1 MKHLKTFDQVNEKLQ
16 YSNVAMLW
24 GKMYGEDFDEE
35 YPAITRDL
43 KTKYRK
49 GFTKDELA
57 DLWSKRYGEDM
68 PIEYEGFWRNL
79 KEAKGWGGKDV
90 VKWKPEHEGGYKYLQ
105 IMMGKEGYQA
115 DHFYHK
121 EKGAYVGDY
130 ILEIPA
136 KNSAEEKKII
146 KLLKKHDKG
155 GKVLEESLQ
164 TVEEAMTAMER
175 KYINESNF
183 NLEDLEYQIPLS
195 IENTGLNPRMFK
207 AVKKEGKNYRVVLSS
222 YASEMQMQ
230 QILGDTNL
238 TLDSSLKI
246 LDGPK
251 KGQNAIFIIGEAVD
265 NFKVNE
271 RKESLYTQLS
281 PADMTKNNKFEF
293 PKSFDIKDKVKWN
306 GKKFFKGTYNL
317 QSDNGKKATY
327 FNRGWKAELT
337 LTKDDLIDYDFK
349 KIGRFPGYWF
359 VEVRESVNERKKYTE
374 TEFTK
379 PGQDGDVYFSKRE
392 GNAIAVRQGD
402 KLHMLSDFQGKA
414 SLAKII
420 GSDKR
425 WENMGKPSEKLLVDL
440 ALKNVGGL
448 NTRERSTERGKLLYK
463 FITAGLKESM
473 GHKIKNPV
481 RHKKVAYKE
490 GDMEK
495 LLSGKLKLDDKD
507 KNND

>member
-57 DLWSKRYGEDM
+57 DLWSKRYGEEM

-79 KEAKGWGGKDV
+79 KEAKGWGGAEV
-90 VKWKPEHEGGYKYLQ
+90 IKWKPAASGGHTYLQ
-105 IMMGKEGYQA
+105 IQLDKKGIGSSP
-115 DHFYHK
+115 FYHK
-121 EKGAYVGDY
+121 PKGAYVGDY
-130 ILEIPA
+130 ILEIPYDNDRDK
-136 KNSAEEKKII
+136 KNIL
-146 KLLKKHDKG
+146 KLLTKIDNG
-155 GKVLEESLQ
+155 GESLEESLQ

-265 NFKVNE
+265 NFKGV
-271 RKESLYTQLS
+271 K
-281 PADMTKNNKFEF
+281 F
-293 PKSFDIKDKVKWN
+293 PKSFVVKDTLHYSPMIDGKP
-306 GKKFFKGTYNL
+306 KKFFKGTYNL
-317 QSDNGKKATY
+317 KKIKGKTAIY
-327 FNRGWKAELT
+327 FNQPFKAEVEIDPLDIT
-337 LTKDDLIDYDFK
+337 NFERTKSHFK
-349 KIGRFPGYWF
+349 
-359 VEVRESVNERKKYTE
+359 VNERKKYTE

-392 GNAIAVRQGD
+392 GNAIAIRQGD
-402 KLHMLSDFQGKA
+402 KLQMLSDFQGKA

-425 WENMGKPSEKLLVDL
+425 WENMGKPSEKLLIDL

-473 GHKIKNPV
+473 GNKIKNPV
-481 RHKKVAYKE
+481 RHTKVAYKE

-495 LLSGKLKLDDKD
+495 LLSGKLKLDDEDKD
-507 KNND
+507 ND